1 MSAADGPTPQ
11 RAPPLDARG
20 LLCPLPV
27 IRVQDRVK
35 QLSGGDVLDVTATDP
50 GTLHDIPAWCR
61 VHGHRLL
68 AAHSGRGDYRFRIE
82 VRRDVVKPKICR
94 TPARSPAGTPLA

>member
-1 MSAADGPTPQ
+1 MSALDVAPAHSADV
-11 RAPPLDARG
+11 PLDARG

-27 IRVQDRVK
+27 IRVQDRIK
-35 QLSGGDVLDVTATDP
+35 QLASGDVLEVIATDP

-68 AAHSGRGDYRFRIE
+68 GSRQARDECRFRIE
-82 VRRDVVKPKICR
+82 VRR
-94 TPARSPAGTPLA
+94 A